1 MDDKQSYIDNLKSLN
16 LRPNRIKIKEHE
28 PVLLNEQESKG
39 NMDLHEK
46 IIQWFI
52 KNPKPADDK
61 VHAFSEKMGINPH
74 KFEGHIYMIL
84 SDLIH
89 EGRSKK
95 FTGKYDPKELAMG
108 TEVEKEHM
116 PYQSIAEK
124 IAKDHLA
131 EFPDYYTRLKK
142 MEAAGGAKKSVSE
155 IFIQSSEIEALAKG
169 DKRDMQI
176 LRLGIIAEMDASN
189 LYEKLALLAKNPD
202 VATLM
207 NDVSEEEKVHAG
219 EFQFLLE
226 DIDPEWKDAE
236 EEGEGEVKD
245 LL

>member
-1 MDDKQSYIDNLKSLN
+1 MDPQYLDNLKSLN
-16 LRPNRIKIKEHE
+16 MRPNKIKIKENDPHI
-28 PVLLNEQESKG
+28 LMEQEEKG
-39 NMDLHEK
+39 TMDLHEE
-46 IIQWFI
+46 IIKWFI
-52 KNPKPADDK
+52 KNPKPNDK
-61 VHAFSEKMGINPH
+61 AVHAFAEKLGIDPD

-108 TEVEKEHM
+108 IEVEKEHL
-116 PYQSIAEK
+116 PYSSIAEK

-131 EFPDYYTRLKK
+131 EIPDYYTRLKK
-142 MEAAGGAKKSVSE
+142 MEAEGGVEENTLHE
-155 IFIQSSEIEALAKG
+155 IFIQSSEIEALPSG

-189 LYEKLALLAKNPD
+189 LYEKLALLAKSKD
-202 VATLM
+202 VAELM

-226 DIDPEWKDAE
+226 SVDPEWKDAE
-236 EEGEGEVKD
+236 EEGAGEVED